1 MRHMAELAYETLDKD
16 AKDTLQA
23 FADGINDCVLG
34 TGLMKKQTTSRLLP
48 PEFYTFGLSDL
59 KKWRPWS
66 PVDTIALLK
75 YKSFYLSW
83 NWMHDMGREALRQK
97 HPDLA
102 DFAEELNPFTSD
114 NFMDLVTIIDDDDL
128 KAIGQ
133 YSEKTLL
140 ERYHENLENIKKASP
155 PLPPDSPSIQLRNS
169 DTSQKRKIPTS
180 VTAAKV

>member
-1 MRHMAELAYETLDKD
+1 MAEQAWETLDKESQ
-16 AKDTLQA
+16 DTLQA
-23 FADGINDCVLG
+23 FADGINDCVMG

-59 KKWRPWS
+59 EKWRPWS

-114 NFMDLVTIIDDDDL
+114 NFMNLVTIIDDDDL
-128 KAIGQ
+128 KASGQ

-140 ERYHENLENIKKASP
+140 QRYHENLENIKKASP
-155 PLPPDSPSIQLRNS
+155 PLSPDAPSILLRKS
-169 DTSQKRKIPTS
+169 ESEKRKIPTS
-180 VTAAKV
+180 VTAAK